1 MANKTVVLAIFN
13 DEASADT
20 AADALKKSGIAH
32 HDAIGV
38 LALNDKGE
46 VKAHKVGKR
55 SVGLGIGIGLV
66 LALFSPIG
74 LVVGLVG
81 GGLLGALHHK
91 GLGIDP
97 ADRERIGRELQGGKA
112 AVGVLAPVSEA
123 KFVADKLT
131 ELGGAA
137 ETHEVS
143 DEALG
148 EPTLPPPPTRQ
159 PPRTRPAALSRLSY
173 SAPALNRS
181 DAGHMTAPLAGVAGF
196 EPAASWP
203 RTSGAAGRLSAVP
216 VNAGRGQ

>member
-1 MANKTVVLAIFN
+1 VANKTVVLAIFN

-20 AADALKKSGIAH
+20 AADALRESGVAH
-32 HDAIGV
+32 HDAIGI
-38 LALNDKGE
+38 LAIDENGK
-46 VKAHKVGKR
+46 VKTHKVGKR

-66 LALFSPIG
+66 LALLTPVG

-91 GLGIDP
+91 GLGIDA

-112 AVGVLAPVSEA
+112 AIGVLAPVSEA

-143 DEALG
+143 DEAL
-148 EPTLPPPPTRQ
+148 EEAHAAATTDQATSTDQATPTDQAT
-159 PPRTRPAALSRLSY
+159 S
-173 SAPALNRS
+173 S
-181 DAGHMTAPLAGVAGF
+181 DQA
-196 EPAASWP
+196 
-203 RTSGAAGRLSAVP
+203 
-216 VNAGRGQ
+216 

>member
-1 MANKTVVLAIFN
+1 M
-13 DEASADT
+13 
-20 AADALKKSGIAH
+20 
-32 HDAIGV
+32 
-38 LALNDKGE
+38 
-46 VKAHKVGKR
+46 GKR

-91 GLGIDP
+91 GLGIDS

-137 ETHEVS
+137 ETHDVS
-143 DEALG
+143 DEDLEEAH
-148 EPTLPPPPTRQ
+148 
-159 PPRTRPAALSRLSY
+159 AA
-173 SAPALNRS
+173 ATADQ
-181 DAGHMTAPLAGVAGF
+181 DAATDQ
-196 EPAASWP
+196 AA
-203 RTSGAAGRLSAVP
+203 TTDQG
-216 VNAGRGQ
+216 

>member
-1 MANKTVVLAIFN
+1 M
-13 DEASADT
+13 E
-20 AADALKKSGIAH
+20 
-32 HDAIGV
+32 
-38 LALNDKGE
+38 
-46 VKAHKVGKR
+46 R
-55 SVGLGIGIGLV
+55 QRPV

-74 LVVGLVG
+74 LVLGLVG

-143 DEALG
+143 DEAL
-148 EPTLPPPPTRQ
+148 EQ
-159 PPRTRPAALSRLSY
+159 AHAA
-173 SAPALNRS
+173 ATT
-181 DAGHMTAPLAGVAGF
+181 DQ
-196 EPAASWP
+196 AATTDEA
-203 RTSGAAGRLSAVP
+203 TSTDQA
-216 VNAGRGQ
+216 

>member
-1 MANKTVVLAIFN
+1 MGSPRLVRRVFAAWPHSLPVCCPGRLSRLAPCERRMSMANKTVVLAIFN

-20 AADALKKSGIAH
+20 AADALKKSGVAH

-38 LALNDKGE
+38 LA
-46 VKAHKVGKR
+46 
-55 SVGLGIGIGLV
+55 

-143 DEALG
+143 DEAL
-148 EPTLPPPPTRQ
+148 EEAH
-159 PPRTRPAALSRLSY
+159 AA
-173 SAPALNRS
+173 ATT
-181 DAGHMTAPLAGVAGF
+181 DQ
-196 EPAASWP
+196 AATTDEA
-203 RTSGAAGRLSAVP
+203 TSTDQA
-216 VNAGRGQ
+216 

>member
-1 MANKTVVLAIFN
+1 MANKTLVLAIFN

-20 AADALKKSGIAH
+20 AAEALKNSGVAH

-38 LALNDKGE
+38 LALDEKGK
-46 VKAHKVGKR
+46 VKTHKVGKR

-66 LALFSPIG
+66 LALLTPIG

-97 ADRERIGRELQGGKA
+97 ADRERIGSELQGGKA

-123 KFVADKLT
+123 NFVADKLT

-137 ETHEVS
+137 ETHDIS
-143 DEALG
+143 DEHLEEAH
-148 EPTLPPPPTRQ
+148 
-159 PPRTRPAALSRLSY
+159 AA
-173 SAPALNRS
+173 ATDEA
-181 DAGHMTAPLAGVAGF
+181 TASTDQATGTADQ
-196 EPAASWP
+196 AA
-203 RTSGAAGRLSAVP
+203 TSTDEAATSTDEA
-216 VNAGRGQ
+216 ATSTDQA

>member
-1 MANKTVVLAIFN
+1 MANKTVVLAIFS

-20 AADALKKSGIAH
+20 AADALKNSGVAH

-38 LALNDKGE
+38 LALDENGK
-46 VKAHKVGKR
+46 VKTHKMGKR
-55 SVGLGIGIGLV
+55 SVGMGIGIGLV
-66 LALFSPIG
+66 LALLTPIG

-137 ETHEVS
+137 ETHDVS
-143 DEALG
+143 DEALEEAHAAATEDQAATTADDAG
-148 EPTLPPPPTRQ
+148 TED
-159 PPRTRPAALSRLSY
+159 PAATT
-173 SAPALNRS
+173 AD
-181 DAGHMTAPLAGVAGF
+181 DAATTGDDAATTTDQT
-196 EPAASWP
+196 AAS
-203 RTSGAAGRLSAVP
+203 TDQA
-216 VNAGRGQ
+216 